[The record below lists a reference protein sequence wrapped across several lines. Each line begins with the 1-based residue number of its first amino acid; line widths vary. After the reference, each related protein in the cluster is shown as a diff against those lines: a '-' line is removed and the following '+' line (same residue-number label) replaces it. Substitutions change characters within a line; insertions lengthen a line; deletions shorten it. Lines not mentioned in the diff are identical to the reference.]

1 MSKKNKDILEEA
13 KKEGTTLYD
22 FVITQKVD
30 AFVSAYLPVNNPRA
44 DTQYF
49 DETKLRQFF
58 KAYPCTLG
66 DPLTIYLSLLE
77 QEGFYMKVSTM
88 NEPAIFVTE
97 REVGDAIGLLED
109 TV

>member
-1 MSKKNKDILEEA
+1 MTKKKNKDILEEA
-13 KKEGTTLYD
+13 KAEGTTLYD

-30 AFVSAYLPVNNPRA
+30 AFCAAYQPVDREA
-44 DTQYF
+44 LATQRF
-49 DETKLRQFF
+49 DETRLRTFF

-88 NEPAIFVTE
+88 NEPVILATE
-97 REVGDAIGLLED
+97 RAVQSEMLGLDIL
-109 TV
+109 

>member
-58 KAYPCTLG
+58 KAYVCGLG
-66 DPLTIYLSLLE
+66 DPLALYVEDLKMAGFQMQVSL
-77 QEGFYMKVSTM
+77 GTG
-88 NEPAIFVTE
+88 EPCIFAI
-97 REVGDAIGLLED
+97 RKG
-109 TV
+109 